1 MAIAAVDTHKLS
13 YLGTAIEEF
22 LHYLRLCSVAVLARA
37 SVLHFGSAR
46 FLRSIALGCAPLR
59 SVLRSVALVCARL
72 HSFALGTCARLRS
85 VALVCARFLRSFALN
100 CARLHSFALDC
111 ARLRSFALNCAR
123 LHSFALGSWRQPL
136 LALQCC
142 PCAVTISASVLLRRR
157 DRSSRCAPCSWAGVN
172 RFSRCSAARVQSL
185 SISASALLRRRARS
199 SRCAP
204 CLYAGANR
212 FSRCSAARVQ
222 SLSRR
227 RLCSVVVLAR
237 RAVLQ
242 MQRVCSFQAGVLRR
256 GIMLLRRRGV
266 VAAAFGLRAHD
277 FQ

>member
-85 VALVCARFLRSFALN
+85 VALVCARF
-100 CARLHSFALDC
+100 
-111 ARLRSFALNCAR
+111 LRSFALNCAR

-266 VAAAFGLRAHD
+266 VAAASGLRAHD
-277 FQ
+277 LQ